1 MSSIVVK
8 ISNIGKAY
16 RDYGSEWK
24 RVLSW
29 FGIKSKT
36 IKETWTLHNI
46 DFNLFSGQAIGIVGQ
61 NGAGKSTLLKIITGT
76 LKQSTGTF
84 NVYGRIAAIL
94 ELGMGFHPDL
104 TGRENAYHASGLMG
118 FSKDEVDAVIEHIE
132 DFSEIGDYFD
142 KPVRMYSSGMQVRVA
157 FAVATAYR
165 PEILIVDEA
174 LSVGDT
180 YFQHKSFERIR
191 EFQKHGTTLLL
202 VSHDRNAIQAICDR
216 VILLDQGQLI
226 KDGEPEAVMD
236 FYNAFIAEKEKQTI
250 SQEKLSDGKIKTISG
265 TGEAKVQTISLYNHQ
280 GDEVEV
286 VGVNEPL
293 TLKIYI
299 KVYDSIPALVLGY
312 AIKDRLGQV
321 VFGSNTCHMQQTIQ
335 NPIKGEEYCFSIKFD
350 AKLGVGSY
358 SIATALTSDETH
370 LSANYE
376 WRDLALIFSVINKDK
391 NYFIGSTWLEHT
403 ISINKTK
410 DSDA

>member
-265 TGEAKVQTISLYNHQ
+265 TGEVKVQTISLYNLQ
-280 GDEVEV
+280 EDEVEV